1 MIGLKARRLI
11 AGLTQ
16 AEAAKAAG
24 VSRTALSRWEA
35 GKSSPTAETLVK
47 LATIYK
53 CMPGDFFAL
62 Y

>member
-53 CMPGDFFAL
+53 CAPGDFFTL

>member
-35 GKSSPTAETLVK
+35 GKASPTAETLVK
-47 LATIYK
+47 LAAIYK
-53 CMPGDFFAL
+53 CTPGDFFAL